1 MDIQAYIIP
10 EDLTPLESDRKE
22 HTWLVSKNI
31 EGDYIFIL
39 TTTTFNEHH
48 ADEYVKW
55 FVNDLGETIYVK
67 PHTYFLMSKEN
78 FERYNIHGKKLIS
91 DNKDEIKHY
100 IRLNSYDT
108 KHITD
113 IDLDLL
119 NEWFTTAQSKA
130 IIHDPVV
137 HVNAGRMKTWVF
149 ALVLTLAIVLA
160 VVIAVVVWACV
171 K

>member
-10 EDLTPLESDRKE
+10 EDLTPLESDRVE
-22 HTWLVSKNI
+22 HTWLTSKNL

-48 ADEYVKW
+48 ADQYVKW
-55 FVNDLGETIYVK
+55 FVNDKGETIYVK

-78 FERYNIHGKKLIS
+78 FERYNIHGKKLLG
-91 DNKDEIKHY
+91 DNKDELRTY

-113 IDLDLL
+113 IDPEVLRQ
-119 NEWFTTAQSKA
+119 WFVTAESKA
-130 IIHDPVV
+130 TMHDPVI
-137 HVNAGRMKTWVF
+137 HVKAGTMKTWVF

-160 VVIAVVVWACV
+160 VVIAVVVWACI